1 MAIPDYQT
9 LMLPFI
15 RLLADGKEHGARDA
29 VEQLNDEF
37 GLSPEERQQHIAS
50 GPQTVMRNRT
60 GWVCTYLKKAGLI
73 ESTRRGVFV
82 ITERGLSV
90 LASSPERI
98 DIKYLEQFP
107 EFVAFRELRGERSA
121 GKPSLLDA
129 ALGTTPDEAL
139 DAACQQLRVDLELEV
154 LEQVKLASPAFFEH
168 LVVELLVRMG
178 YGGSLRDAGQAVG
191 KSGDG
196 GIDGII
202 KEDRLGLGRD
212 LHPSQAVGL
221 DRRKAGDSEV
231 RGGAPGASSPQ
242 GRVLDHG
249 FLLG

>member
-1 MAIPDYQT
+1 
-9 LMLPFI
+9 MLPFI

-121 GKPSLLDA
+121 GKPSVLDA
-129 ALGTTPDEAL
+129 ALGATPEEAL
-139 DAACQQLRVDLELEV
+139 DAAYQQLRVDLELEV